1 MRYITISIL
10 LLVALTIFAQNEIP
24 TPEDIEQQFIEALN
38 EQNEEKIEELIT
50 IIEDNYPENAKL
62 AELILNYYLFTSK
75 DKFISK
81 VDEMIEFHPEDPS
94 WLIYKAQA
102 IFSGSDPNTL
112 KQAED
117 LLIKAEEIAP
127 EELTSYY
134 VHGYLKM
141 NQNDYPKA
149 QEYLLKAIELNETK
163 DTLNKSTL
171 AEINYNLA
179 CTYAVDNDL
188 ETAVVYLAKAFKINP
203 AFSSYSQKDPD
214 LSALQEYEPYQK
226 LVENYLQ
233 KTDVDEYLPTNP
245 IGEPAYDFELMDTEG
260 NSHKL
265 TDYNNKVVLLNFWA
279 TWCPPCR
286 TEIPALSE
294 IYEENKDKAFI
305 IIGISVDDPEEMSDE
320 ELKKISDELGM
331 NYLILRGGQEIA
343 DIYLKSSQYAIP
355 QTYIIDKDGIVVDF
369 VVGSRDKATFES
381 MIEPYL

>member
-1 MRYITISIL
+1 
-10 LLVALTIFAQNEIP
+10 
-24 TPEDIEQQFIEALN
+24 
-38 EQNEEKIEELIT
+38 
-50 IIEDNYPENAKL
+50 
-62 AELILNYYLFTSK
+62 
-75 DKFISK
+75 
-81 VDEMIEFHPEDPS
+81 
-94 WLIYKAQA
+94 
-102 IFSGSDPNTL
+102 
-112 KQAED
+112 
-117 LLIKAEEIAP
+117 
-127 EELTSYY
+127 
-134 VHGYLKM
+134 
-141 NQNDYPKA
+141 
-149 QEYLLKAIELNETK
+149 
-163 DTLNKSTL
+163 
-171 AEINYNLA
+171 
-179 CTYAVDNDL
+179 
-188 ETAVVYLAKAFKINP
+188 
-203 AFSSYSQKDPD
+203 
-214 LSALQEYEPYQK
+214 
-226 LVENYLQ
+226 
-233 KTDVDEYLPTNP
+233 
-245 IGEPAYDFELMDTEG
+245 MDTEG